1 MGPLK
6 QGITTVADFTPWPIE
21 KSKVQNKH
29 DSAATKISED
39 TNFGIVE
46 KIKAFLET
54 DGGPSLADGESPPM
68 GPIGIQ
74 RHIHDTCTWHSP
86 TAC

>member
-1 MGPLK
+1 MVMGPLK

-46 KIKAFLET
+46 KISLDHLFRGHRVERNSQIA
-54 DGGPSLADGESPPM
+54 GGFDSLQGLPGNRWWPQP
-68 GPIGIQ
+68 G
-74 RHIHDTCTWHSP
+74 
-86 TAC
+86 